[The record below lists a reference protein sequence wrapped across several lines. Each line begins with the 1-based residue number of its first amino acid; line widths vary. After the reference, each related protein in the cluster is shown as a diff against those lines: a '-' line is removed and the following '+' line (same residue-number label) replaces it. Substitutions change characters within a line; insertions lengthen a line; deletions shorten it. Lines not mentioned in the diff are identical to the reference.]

1 MSKVPKVQEIFSN
14 PALGKNNA
22 FVFTE
27 QETKQQIQLSK
38 KKAASGNGQMPIMK
52 KFGGYKPKIL
62 GGETDFLALRKDD
75 TLDALNQES
84 RTNRLLTKPQ
94 PWIIGDKNVPMV
106 LAPLHDDDDDY
117 TDENGNNHENGY
129 DDKPKNGGL
138 YSMSYSSEDRVND
151 IGHSLRTH
159 SISSETSTL
168 ISNHSSEHIQGF
180 DNPGL
185 RAHSS
190 MSDTMST
197 DTPEVITG
205 NPNFTDRRSQGQ
217 EEIDGEIQEGVY
229 IPAPDYD
236 EEERTLDFNSE
247 DTDDP
252 DSNEE
257 SKKSKEL
264 KAKPLGKVYGGE
276 DLSHYLTDDEVDEN
290 QVELR
295 SNRKSQKGSSSLGRK
310 SNSDHQGAK
319 LSQKHSLFK
328 QQSQQSK
335 NKRNSGKVVS
345 PGFNSVRSFS
355 YADSKFGTTKNKSGS
370 KHNLSFSELT
380 DDSETFLNTNTHQSS
395 YESFLRSRN
404 GDAIPNT
411 DLNDS
416 GVEMGEDGTLS
427 HRKSKDDTLW
437 KKMTLRLKHTI
448 SKKGSAVKE
457 H

>member
-38 KKAASGNGQMPIMK
+38 KKAGNGQMPIMK

-62 GGETDFLALRKDD
+62 GGETDFLALQKDT
-75 TLDALNQES
+75 TLDSLNQES

-106 LAPLHDDDDDY
+106 LGSVHDDDDDDDI
-117 TDENGNNHENGY
+117 DENGNNHENE
-129 DDKPKNGGL
+129 DIEKRKNGEI
-138 YSMSYSSEDRVND
+138 YSMNYSSEDRVND
-151 IGHSLRTH
+151 IGNSLRTH

-168 ISNHSSEHIQGF
+168 ISSHSNERIQGF
-180 DNPGL
+180 DNPAL
-185 RAHSS
+185 RASSS

-197 DTPEVITG
+197 G
-205 NPNFTDRRSQGQ
+205 GQ
-217 EEIDGEIQEGVY
+217 EVVTENPIFTHGSSHEPEEQGGEIQEGVY

-236 EEERTLDFNSE
+236 EEERTIDFNSE

-257 SKKSKEL
+257 SQKPKQP

-290 QVELR
+290 EVELR
-295 SNRKSQKGSSSLGRK
+295 SNQKSQKGSSTLGRK
-310 SNSDHQGAK
+310 SNSDLGPK
-319 LSQKHSLFK
+319 VSQKHSLFK

-335 NKRNSGKVVS
+335 NKRNSGKVTS

-380 DDSETFLNTNTHQSS
+380 DDSETFLSTNTHQSS

-404 GDAIPNT
+404 GDAIPST

-416 GVEMGEDGTLS
+416 GVEMGEDGTFS
-427 HRKSKDDTLW
+427 QRKSKDETLW
-437 KKMTLRLKHTI
+437 KKMTLRLKHKI